1 MAHRITTTGGRALA
15 TVLLAGL
22 LALPAIAQT
31 TGPAAA
37 QRATAA
43 TATAVIQ
50 NFAFAPASL
59 TIAVGDTVI
68 WTQKDS
74 IGHTVTSDN
83 NTWPESPLLKQ
94 GETFKY
100 TFTKAGTYTYHCR
113 PHPNMTGTII
123 VVASAS
129 GGSKDS
135 GGKDDKSGKG
145 GGHHDDMGG
154 MGAKGMAN
162 MTTWTGW
169 YDNKKVRY
177 LSTDTSSKS
186 EAARDHINYA
196 PGLAKLTAGAGLI
209 YLVANGKFAN
219 NGPVFNSV
227 PGDASYSPLWQEAM
241 VTWTNPAEAVAL
253 GTDEQINNLVKAG
266 KLTVRKTGVVLNCP
280 IITGMVAGHM

>member
-15 TVLLAGL
+15 TALLAGL
-22 LALPAIAQT
+22 LALPALAQT
-31 TGPAAA
+31 AGPAAA

-43 TATAVIQ
+43 TAAVVIQ

-59 TIAVGDTVI
+59 TINVGDTVV
-68 WTQKDS
+68 WTQKDAV
-74 IGHTVTSDN
+74 GHTVTSDN
-83 NTWPESPLLKQ
+83 NTWQESPLLQQ
-94 GETFKY
+94 GQTFKF
-100 TFTKAGTYTYHCR
+100 TFTKAGTYTYHCS
-113 PHPNMTGTII
+113 PHPYMIGKII
-123 VVASAS
+123 VGAGVGAS
-129 GGSKDS
+129 GS
-135 GGKDDKSGKG
+135 GGKDDKGGKG

-154 MGAKGMAN
+154 MGAMGIAS

-219 NGPVFNSV
+219 NGPVFDSI
-227 PGDASYSPLWQEAM
+227 PGDAAYSPLWQEAM
-241 VTWTNPAEAVAL
+241 VTWTNPADAVAL
-253 GTDEQINNLVKAG
+253 GMDSRITDLVKAG

-280 IITGMVAGHM
+280 IITSMVTGHM